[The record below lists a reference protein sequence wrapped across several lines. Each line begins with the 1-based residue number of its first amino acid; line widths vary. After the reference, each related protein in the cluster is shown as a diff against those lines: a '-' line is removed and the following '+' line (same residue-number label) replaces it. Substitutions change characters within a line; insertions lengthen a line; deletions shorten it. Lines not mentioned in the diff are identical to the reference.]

1 MRYLATGRVGS
12 LTLLQVTAQQQEAG
26 SFRARSRAREP
37 GWCRASH
44 TGVLGTPRPRSPE
57 RRLAKGG
64 GGVTRQVAWI
74 LHSQPQ
80 ETWTRRGRCPLGR
93 GGAHLL
99 FLFPLLF
106 PSQKGTTRPSRRR
119 GEKSSRDSRGR
130 CCVVRAPR
138 FLTPKGAEVA
148 ERKAGRVAG
157 VGACRGRS
165 VTLSTASWATPS
177 SRPEHSRAGATRHDG
192 GRLARQGHVDG
203 ILFPGGRVLTGRF
216 LCDLGVFT

>member
-37 GWCRASH
+37 GWWPGVPHRGSGYPAATLSRAA
-44 TGVLGTPRPRSPE
+44 TG
-57 RRLAKGG
+57 KGG

-80 ETWTRRGRCPLGR
+80 ETWTRR

-138 FLTPKGAEVA
+138 FLTPKGAEAA

-177 SRPEHSRAGATRHDG
+177 SRPRTLESRGHSPRRGPLGAAGACGWHFIS
-192 GRLARQGHVDG
+192 GRPGVDG
-203 ILFPGGRVLTGRF
+203 AFSL
-216 LCDLGVFT
+216 

>member
-1 MRYLATGRVGS
+1 MVPGVPHRGSGYPAATLSRAATGKG
-12 LTLLQVTAQQQEAG
+12 
-26 SFRARSRAREP
+26 
-37 GWCRASH
+37 
-44 TGVLGTPRPRSPE
+44 
-57 RRLAKGG
+57 GG

-177 SRPEHSRAGATRHDG
+177 SRPRTLESRGHSPRRGPLGAAGACGWHFIS
-192 GRLARQGHVDG
+192 GRPGVDG
-203 ILFPGGRVLTGRF
+203 AFSL
-216 LCDLGVFT
+216 

>member
-37 GWCRASH
+37 GWWPGVPHRGSGYPAATLSRAA
-44 TGVLGTPRPRSPE
+44 TG
-57 RRLAKGG
+57 KGWG

-80 ETWTRRGRCPLGR
+80 ETWTRR

-138 FLTPKGAEVA
+138 FLTPKGAEAA

-177 SRPEHSRAGATRHDG
+177 SRPEYSRAGATRHVG
-192 GRLARQGHVDG
+192 GHLARQGHADG

-216 LCDLGVFT
+216 LCELGVFT